1 MALVLLTSCFWEDKP
16 VQQET
21 VVATGVT
28 QDLDSQA
35 ELSYDT
41 ATEVATSST
50 WSELSGGATQVND
63 TQSES
68 TSATGSANL
77 SQKEE
82 DQYIQ
87 DLLNNTESDI
97 DAIYETIEVE

>member
-35 ELSYDT
+35 ELSDDT
-41 ATEVATSST
+41 AAEVATSST

-63 TQSES
+63 TQSGS
-68 TSATGSANL
+68 TSATGSVDL
-77 SQKEE
+77 SDEE
-82 DQYIQ
+82 VLDIM
-87 DLLNNTESDI
+87 DILNTAESDI